1 MERTVSFKIES
12 APSSG
17 RHDAGHNEKP
27 TMPRTAPIKSRP
39 GILRTPS
46 AASKSGS
53 DKMLASEGLQIS
65 GQKLATKDTKANITV
80 EHHDK
85 GLDPGKVAADL
96 RLTTSHKMHEEV
108 KCLRY
113 ESSKIRE
120 TLLKVEEEVSC
131 LHEVVICCDI
141 PASYYL
147 LLSTGGCTEVFTHS
161 LGA

>member
-27 TMPRTAPIKSRP
+27 TIPRTAPVKSRP

-53 DKMLASEGLQIS
+53 DKMLAAEGLQIS
-65 GQKLATKDTKANITV
+65 GQKLAHTPTKDTKSNTTV

-96 RLTTSHKMHEEV
+96 RLSTSHKMHEEV

-131 LHEVVICCDI
+131 LREVVIYI
-141 PASYYL
+141 IL
-147 LLSTGGCTEVFTHS
+147 
-161 LGA
+161 